1 MNLANRITRLE
12 ELTKI
17 NEIKPYTMLAPQ
29 VNEKWRVFGH
39 CFNNRGQLE
48 AYLKTIGW
56 VVKTL
61 VVDDMKA
68 GDM

>member
-17 NEIKPYTMLAPQ
+17 NETKPYTMLVPRS
-29 VNEKWRVFGH
+29 NEKWSVFGH
-39 CFNNRGQLE
+39 CFNNQGQLE

-61 VVDDMKA
+61 VEDDMQV